1 MNPTNRTII
10 QLFKTTPLFLKRG
23 EGSGEGKNFFS
34 REKKLPLPTAHFSIG
49 GDQRELQNTPLF
61 LKRGEGLGEGE
72 NLFPREKKF
81 SPSPIK
87 PFTLIELLVVIAIIA
102 ILAAMLLPALQS
114 ARGRAQGASCLSNEK
129 QLGAIYLFYADDY
142 NSYLPCRDSLIGGFT
157 PGGEAISAK
166 NWLDGVVL
174 YYLRR
179 DNASKESVDLLRCPL
194 ETATEDI
201 TTNYGLNYLIATE
214 NGKGLKT
221 SSFTNSG
228 KTAMLVENYGHLCYG
243 CDATNPAGTHVT
255 GNIGP
260 NRAPYFRHNRQ
271 AGVIFL
277 DGHAESRDKMK
288 IPSADGYPGAS
299 TEALTNTWFNSG
311 KIDKSKATLE
321 GF

>member
-1 MNPTNRTII
+1 MNQSNRRNV
-10 QLFKTTPLFLKRG
+10 QSVKNTPLFLSGKRAAW
-23 EGSGEGKNFFS
+23 ERENFFS
-34 REKKLPLPTAHFSIG
+34 REKKFSLSSA
-49 GDQRELQNTPLF
+49 R
-61 LKRGEGLGEGE
+61 
-72 NLFPREKKF
+72 
-81 SPSPIK
+81 
-87 PFTLIELLVVIAIIA
+87 FTLIELLVVIAIIA
-102 ILAAMLLPALQS
+102 ILAAMLLPALQN
-114 ARGRAQGASCLSNEK
+114 ARGRAQGISCLSNEK

-142 NSYLPCRDSLIGGFT
+142 NSFLPCRDNLLGGFT
-157 PGGEAISAK
+157 PDGESISAK

-174 YYLRR
+174 HYLRR
-179 DNASKESVDLLRCPL
+179 NNASKESVDLLRCPL

-221 SSFTNSG
+221 SSFNNSG

-243 CDATNPAGTHVT
+243 CDATNLSGVHLT

-260 NRAPYFRHNRQ
+260 NRAAFFRHNGK

-277 DGHAESRDKMK
+277 DGHAEARGRME
-288 IPSADGYPGAS
+288 IPSADGYPTVS

-311 KIDKSKATLE
+311 KVDKSKATLE